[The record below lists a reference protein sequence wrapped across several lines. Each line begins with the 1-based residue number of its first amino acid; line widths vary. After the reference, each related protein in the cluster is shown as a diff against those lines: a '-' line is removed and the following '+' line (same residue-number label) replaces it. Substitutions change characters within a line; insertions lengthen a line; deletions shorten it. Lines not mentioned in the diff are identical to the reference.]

1 MILYRKEDILIYTHL
16 MHILF
21 VCKLILVMNIAEIL
35 LIFTINI
42 LGGDR
47 V

>member
-1 MILYRKEDILIYTHL
+1 

-21 VCKLILVMNIAEIL
+21 VCKLIRVVMNIAEIL
-35 LIFTINI
+35 LIYYIAEILLIFIINI